1 MRRRQFHDRAE
12 GHGDPAAFGP
22 DGSRWVRVVPAKGG
36 SSLHQTEAG
45 TDVCIVARSLGAT
58 GPLSEWLASLGIAV
72 SATKDLGVAIM
83 NLRQSYTA
91 WAAVVIFADG
101 FGGPVECF
109 DQLRLLR
116 EECPGLPVILVSGSF
131 AESDFTAERA
141 PLCDVCLRYPI
152 DPSEYVMAWVGAVE
166 NSKRWRQFKFEMRKT
181 ALGVNPTV
189 QARSHAE
196 TAAFLPVEGAAA
208 LPRAAAG

>member
-1 MRRRQFHDRAE
+1 ML
-12 GHGDPAAFGP
+12 GP
-22 DGSRWVRVVPAKGG
+22 DGTRWVRVMPAKGG
-36 SSLHQTEAG
+36 ATLPEAEAG
-45 TDVCIVARSLGAT
+45 SDVCIVARSLGAT
-58 GPLSEWLASLGIAV
+58 GPMSEWLASLGIAV
-72 SATKDLGVAIM
+72 SATKDLGVAIA

-116 EECPGLPVILVSGSF
+116 EDCPGLPVIVVSETF

-152 DPSEYVMAWVGAVE
+152 EPSEYTAAWVAAVE
-166 NSKRWRQFKFEMRKT
+166 NSRRWRQFKFEMRKT
-181 ALGVNPTV
+181 ALGVQRVTP
-189 QARSHAE
+189 AHA
-196 TAAFLPVEGAAA
+196 APDRGLPVARDGGAGDA
-208 LPRAAAG
+208 RAVAG